1 MLALVCIK
9 CFCCQRFR
17 FQISLQIV
25 SKDLSD
31 PVRSHKDLDKD
42 AAPFFKKAVKFY
54 EGLAKQLVG
63 QGHVL
68 DIFASA
74 LDQVCASIRVVSCLK
89 NSFTCKCWCVMVR
102 VTLKRVVWVLIIKC
116 NITMQL
122 NFSKQWKTF
131 NLTFLPWILMFDSDI
146 FLSFKFF
153 KQFCECLDIMHG
165 YDIFYRCF
173 SR

>member
-54 EGLAKQLVG
+54 EGLAKQLVS

-74 LDQVCASIRVVSCLK
+74 LDQVCANILIFSCLK
-89 NSFTCKCWCVMVR
+89 NSFTCKCWWVLGS
-102 VTLKRVVWVLIIKC
+102 VTLKHVVRVLIIKC
-116 NITMQL
+116 NITMQR
-122 NFSKQWKTF
+122 NFSKQWKAF
-131 NLTFLPWILMFDSDI
+131 NLTFLPWTMMFDSDI
-146 FLSFKFF
+146 FLTFKFF
-153 KQFCECLDIMHG
+153 KQFCVFLDVMH
-165 YDIFYRCF
+165 R
-173 SR
+173 